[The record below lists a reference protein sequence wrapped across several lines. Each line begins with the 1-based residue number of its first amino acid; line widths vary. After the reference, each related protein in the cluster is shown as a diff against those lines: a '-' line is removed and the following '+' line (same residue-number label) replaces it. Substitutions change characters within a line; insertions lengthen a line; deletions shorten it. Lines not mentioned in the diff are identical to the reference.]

1 MIFWERL
8 YEMCM
13 KRSCKPNTIAKSIG
27 LSTATATKWKNG
39 TIPNG
44 EALIKIADYLDCSI
58 DYLLGRT
65 DNPEINHSLNTYDE
79 RKKGTYTYNT
89 EAVSPVSM
97 VAEEP
102 SVYKTNK
109 EISILG
115 KVAAS
120 VPILSYEIDYGT
132 VIPENSSASYALIA
146 QGDSMYPV
154 ILDTEAIEV
163 ISQKTLEQGEI
174 GIISV
179 DGNVTC
185 KKFYSFPDHYELRP
199 INPDFEIIYVPKSS
213 STNLQIRGK
222 VSLTEVQKKRF

>member
-79 RKKGTYTYNT
+79 RKKGTYT
-89 EAVSPVSM
+89 
-97 VAEEP
+97 
-102 SVYKTNK
+102 
-109 EISILG
+109 
-115 KVAAS
+115 
-120 VPILSYEIDYGT
+120 
-132 VIPENSSASYALIA
+132 
-146 QGDSMYPV
+146 
-154 ILDTEAIEV
+154 
-163 ISQKTLEQGEI
+163 
-174 GIISV
+174 
-179 DGNVTC
+179 
-185 KKFYSFPDHYELRP
+185 
-199 INPDFEIIYVPKSS
+199 
-213 STNLQIRGK
+213 
-222 VSLTEVQKKRF
+222 